1 MSSHTTP
8 SPSTM
13 HHLARRGSRLGLDAL
28 KRGARVA
35 DGPSLHRRRG
45 ASDRSLGRRASSRA
59 TGAVAGPPPAGAPSP
74 RGLAA
79 NAAAARATTSDASA
93 VTSKLRSGLD
103 YEIAKGC
110 PNSPGRAFVDFEH
123 FLCEH
128 LARLAQQ
135 SDALS
140 PQLCGALSAIHAE
153 AATYGRMDG
162 RARDALLRR
171 LGSALVHAER
181 AGELST
187 TTTIVPPPTAT
198 ATATPAPRCETGSS
212 PSFVAATCARS
223 TARSSGCATTRT
235 TPPRPRPPRATRW
248 AATRDSRTPPR
259 PPPRRAAAATPRRR
273 RRSRRR

>member
-198 ATATPAPRCETGSS
+198 ATATPAPA
-212 PSFVAATCARS
+212 PW
-223 TARSSGCATTRT
+223 
-235 TPPRPRPPRATRW
+235 RPPRASTPLP
-248 AATRDSRTPPR
+248 AAYVARTQRADSAAQ
-259 PPPRRAAAATPRRR
+259 RRAREQPTSGVYKSKWGASSSSAEAESDAKNADANAAVSPLT
-273 RRSRRR
+273 